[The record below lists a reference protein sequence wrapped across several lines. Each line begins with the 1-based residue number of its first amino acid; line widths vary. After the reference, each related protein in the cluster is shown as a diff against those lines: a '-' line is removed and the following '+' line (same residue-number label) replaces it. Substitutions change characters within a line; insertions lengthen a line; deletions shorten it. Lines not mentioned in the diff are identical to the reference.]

1 MQEEKKDKE
10 ERKRGRKEGKKR
22 ERKKLG
28 GKQGKVTEDRRKNTV
43 IHIQIDNYSVNKVR
57 TEFYVQELSKNKKP
71 QEIGKDKLNK

>member
-43 IHIQIDNYSVNKVR
+43 ITI
-57 TEFYVQELSKNKKP
+57 LS
-71 QEIGKDKLNK
+71 